1 MSLIWRGGIPRSGI
15 RSPGLIACGLRIQR
29 ASHDGVFGIVFEASV
44 ERVARWVSAGPMN
57 PWAWVPA
64 MRWQLAHWS
73 FMKSALPRV
82 AAAPVGVTAGRSW
95 FESQALNFAIGSA

>member
-29 ASHDGVFGIVFEASV
+29 ASQVGVLGIVLAASV

-57 PWAWVPA
+57 PWAGVPA
-64 MRWQLAHWS
+64 IRWQLAHWS
-73 FMKSALPRV
+73 FMKSDLPRI
-82 AAAPVGVTAGRSW
+82 AAAPVGFTAGFSW
-95 FESQALNFAIGSA
+95 PASQALNLAI